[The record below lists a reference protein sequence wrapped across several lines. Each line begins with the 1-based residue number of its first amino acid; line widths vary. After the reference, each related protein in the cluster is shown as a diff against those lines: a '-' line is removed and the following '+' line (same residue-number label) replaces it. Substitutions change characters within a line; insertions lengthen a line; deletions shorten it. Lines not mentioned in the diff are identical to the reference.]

1 MPEVTTLSVL
11 FGCWLS
17 DVCCVRRCRG
27 AAERESD
34 TMDTFVDSSWYFLRY
49 ADPHNARE
57 LVAKQL
63 AKQWMPV
70 DIYIGGVEHGMS
82 YDIIACDMTSQHAT
96 CHMTFAVCLTHHV
109 CSRPTSAVCSVHQPL
124 PV

>member
-1 MPEVTTLSVL
+1 MPQVATRVGLI
-11 FGCWLS
+11 CWEDVP
-17 DVCCVRRCRG
+17 DVCVRVCRCGG
-27 AAERESD
+27 AAQRESD

-82 YDIIACDMTSQHAT
+82 HDMQRDVT
-96 CHMTFAVCLTHHV
+96 
-109 CSRPTSAVCSVHQPL
+109 
-124 PV
+124 